1 MKLSAKFS
9 IEKLYNILLVL
20 LAFSISLF
28 ERITPIVIILL
39 AIVSLISRVKHKIF
53 FKKGDLAYLFFAIF
67 FYYVIRLYG
76 SHNFAEGLKFIEKNL
91 SYLIIPIVV
100 IPSLITN
107 INNVYKGFIL
117 SFALVCVNTIV
128 LSTINFLFFNPEN
141 VWYFQTIEKFGFHP
155 TYMGL
160 YALISIIILDKL
172 KPFNTRIN
180 LLLIGVNILFIIF
193 SASRIAIFGLIFIF
207 IFRAIIFRKKSYVYT
222 LFLAGALLI
231 AAYFVS
237 NDFRY
242 KIDQLK
248 SFKGFDYYDNN
259 DYGSVS
265 VRVAKIMAASN
276 VWSDNYWFGYGTGG
290 LNEALNEQYRS
301 KAIECWPCSQRK
313 YNPHNQ
319 YLSVLAGH
327 GVIGFA
333 LFVVLFGYL
342 LFYAIK
348 YKNIMLIE
356 FIIIFLIVGLTES
369 ILERQKGLL
378 LFTFITF
385 YQFSTIKFL
394 NEKK

>member
-1 MKLSAKFS
+1 MMLSTKYPV
-9 IEKLYNILLVL
+9 EKVYNILLVL
-20 LAFSISLF
+20 LASSLALF
-28 ERITPIVIILL
+28 ERIAPLIVILL
-39 AIVSLISRVKHKIF
+39 VFVSLILRIKHRIF
-53 FKKGDLAYLFFAIF
+53 FKKADLAYLFFAIF

-100 IPSLITN
+100 IPSLISYV
-107 INNVYKGFIL
+107 NNVYKGFVL
-117 SFALVCVNTIV
+117 SFALVSVNTIV
-128 LSTINFLFFNPEN
+128 LSTINFLFFNPEK

-160 YALISIIILDKL
+160 YSIISLIILDKL
-172 KPFNTRIN
+172 KPFTNKIN
-180 LLLIGVNILFIIF
+180 ILLIGVNIFFIIF
-193 SASRIAIFGLIFIF
+193 SASRIAVIGLIFIF
-207 IFRAIIFRKKSYVYT
+207 LFRALVYRKKSYVYT
-222 LFLAGALLI
+222 LILAGFFLI
-231 AAYFVS
+231 TAYFVS

-265 VRVAKIMAASN
+265 VRVAKIIAATN
-276 VWSDNYWFGYGTGG
+276 VWHDNYWFGYGTGG
-290 LNEALNEQYRS
+290 LNEALNVQYRS

-319 YLSVLAGH
+319 YLSILAGH
-327 GVIGFA
+327 GVFGFA
-333 LFVVLFGYL
+333 LFLLLFGCL
-342 LFYAIK
+342 LFSAIK
-348 YKNIMLIE
+348 YKNVMLIE

-378 LFTFITF
+378 LFVFFTF
-385 YQFSTIKFL
+385 YQFSNMKYL
-394 NEKK
+394 KDKE